1 MKVFVVGNGGREHAL
16 CWKLAQSTQI
26 EQIYATRPNA
36 GMVPLVDAVD
46 ISPTDVPALVKFA
59 KDERI
64 DMVIPGPEAPL
75 CAGIVDALTSEGIY
89 AFGPTADCA
98 RLEGSKHFAKLVMER
113 MGVPTA
119 EYQAFSR
126 AEDALEYVSTIDG
139 PVVVKADGLA
149 SGKGVHIC
157 MNRTQAIDSVRQIM
171 EERKY
176 GDAGQSLVVEEFMV
190 GRELSFIALVD
201 GTTVVPLASSQDHK
215 RLLDEDK
222 GPNTGGMG
230 AFSPSPALDDPLYD
244 RIMHEVMYP
253 TVQSIAE
260 QGLTFRG
267 FLYAGLMLT
276 ERGPRVLE
284 FNVRMGD
291 PETQPIMSRLKS
303 DLAEVLWRARAHE
316 LPHELMW
323 DDRASV
329 CLVLASEGYP
339 EKPIKGRVING
350 LEAAAEVE
358 DSHVFHAGTSLNEA
372 GEVITTGGRV
382 LGVTALGD
390 TLEDAR
396 QKAYEAASR
405 IHFDGMQ
412 LRKDIGGRAY

>member
-1 MKVFVVGNGGREHAL
+1 MKVFVIGNGGREHAL
-16 CWKLAQSTQI
+16 CWKLEQSSLVDKLF
-26 EQIYATRPNA
+26 ATRPNA
-36 GMVPLVDAVD
+36 GMAPLVDAVD
-46 ISPTDVPALVKFA
+46 ISPTDVPSLVHFA
-59 KDERI
+59 KSEGI

-75 CAGIVDALTSEGIY
+75 CAGIVDALIEEGIY

-98 RLEGSKHFAKLVMER
+98 RLEGSKHFAKLVMQG

-119 EYQAFSR
+119 EYQAFTS

-157 MNRTQAIDSVRQIM
+157 MDRAQAVDSVRQIM
-171 EERKY
+171 EDRKY

-215 RLLDEDK
+215 RLLNDDQ

-230 AFSPSPALDDPLYD
+230 AYSPSPALDERLYD

-260 QGLTFRG
+260 QGLKFRG

-303 DLAEVLWRARAHE
+303 DLAEVLWRARNHE
-316 LPHELMW
+316 LPQELSW
-323 DDRASV
+323 DERSSV

-339 EKPIKGRVING
+339 ESPQKGRVISG
-350 LEAAAEVE
+350 LEDASKVAN
-358 DSHVFHAGTSLNEA
+358 SHVFHAGTTLNDS
-372 GEVITTGGRV
+372 GEVITSGGRV

-390 TLEDAR
+390 TLEEAR
-396 QKAYEAASR
+396 DTAYEAASK

-412 LRKDIGGRAY
+412 LRTDIGG

>member
-26 EQIYATRPNA
+26 DQIYATRPNA

-126 AEDALEYVSTIDG
+126 AEDALEYVSTIEG

-316 LPHELMW
+316 LPHEVMW

>member
-26 EQIYATRPNA
+26 DQIYATRPNA

-126 AEDALEYVSTIDG
+126 AEDALEYVSTIEG